1 MKELYKI
8 KVSGRVGCGK
18 TTKAWEIFEEREA
31 AGLSTVLV
39 DDGKV
44 RGIYRGANPD
54 YVTVE
59 TALEGYELTVT
70 EVQ

>member
-1 MKELYKI
+1 MKELHVI

-18 TTKAWEIFEEREA
+18 TTRAWEIFEEREA
-31 AGLSTVLV
+31 AGLSTILI

-44 RGIYRGANPD
+44 RGIYRGSNPD

-59 TALEGYELTVT
+59 TVLEGYELTVT
-70 EVQ
+70 KVQ